1 MNPVVVNPG
10 RMADNIRTR
19 QGTVIEVAFEFPF
32 EQGVKQMR
40 LLNVP
45 CFTTA
50 CVLLLSSTSIV
61 QAQGYGTI
69 KGQVI
74 LPNPPSKSPINVTV
88 DKEHC
93 LSKGELYPTDLIV
106 DPKSKGV
113 QNVVVWLRPD
123 DDNRKAVFPQDKIK
137 PELLKAPPKTHVIDQ
152 PCCQFEPR
160 VIAARAGDKLLIK
173 NSAPVPHNINYSSD
187 IESFNVTLPPGKS
200 HEAQQTLQAQSS
212 PIPFKCDIHPWMAGR
227 VRVFD
232 HPYFAVTDKEGK
244 FEIKDVPAG
253 KWRIVYWHENGYHKG
268 RNGLLGFAVEVQSDS
283 TTTLEPVTLEL
294 P

>member
-1 MNPVVVNPG
+1 M
-10 RMADNIRTR
+10 RHMYTSA
-19 QGTVIEVAFEFPF
+19 VAAA
-32 EQGVKQMR
+32 M
-40 LLNVP
+40 LL
-45 CFTTA
+45 A
-50 CVLLLSSTSIV
+50 GSGLSLV
-61 QAQGYGTI
+61 QAQGYGSI

-74 LPNPPSKSPINVTV
+74 LPNPPQKTAINVTV

-93 LSKGELYPTDLIV
+93 LSKGEQFPTDIVV

-113 QNVVVWLRPD
+113 LNVVVWLRPD
-123 DDNRKAVFPQDKIK
+123 DNNRRAVFPQDKIK
-137 PELLKAPPKTHVIDQ
+137 PELVKVAAKTHVIDQ

-160 VIAARAGDKLLIK
+160 VIAARSGDKLLIK
-173 NSAPVPHNINYSSD
+173 NSAPVAHNINYSSD

-232 HPYFAVTDKEGK
+232 HPYFAITDKDGK
-244 FEIKDVPAG
+244 FEIKDAPAG

-268 RNGLLGFAVEVQSDS
+268 RNGLLGFPVEVKADA
-283 TTTLEPVTLEL
+283 TTTLEPVSLEL